1 MSSNPDKTFDY
12 PVKGY
17 RYIFLTRNVGLDNYY
32 FPPSKTHLYI
42 KNTDTTTISICEL
55 RLRST
60 GPRQPFLHA
69 KCPIGDQ
76 VGPRG
81 TQLHS
86 VVSNIFLDRSPV
98 TYYTV

>member
-1 MSSNPDKTFDY
+1 MSSHPDKTFDY

-17 RYIFLTRNVGLDNYY
+17 RYIFLTRNVSLDTYY

-86 VVSNIFLDRSPV
+86 VVGIIITVWTKVTCYNI
-98 TYYTV
+98 